1 MYRGTA
7 ALLPK
12 GFSNAVQAFQQANQ
26 GYTLKNGDV
35 MVTPRDLPFYDIA
48 LQAAGLPPSG
58 LTNLTSQES
67 TQYTVTHYFSDKEKN
82 IEDRFVR
89 AERDKDGATMTDL
102 RKKWLELQSEKSEH
116 RDKFKQLPDEL
127 KVKSLGT
134 LNAAPQFARLRE
146 QKERGTLQP
155 T

>member
-1 MYRGTA
+1 
-7 ALLPK
+7 
-12 GFSNAVQAFQQANQ
+12 
-26 GYTLKNGDV
+26 
-35 MVTPRDLPFYDIA
+35 
-48 LQAAGLPPSG
+48 PSG

-134 LNAAPQFARLRE
+134 LNAAPQSARLRE
-146 QKERGTLQP
+146 QKERSYLKP
-155 T
+155 L